1 MKQILPLQQVQNIN
15 PIQPIVPQYLTALG
29 VDERLG
35 GIENFINPSEHKV
48 YEYDEKSLGKAKNL
62 YKKHEN
68 TNEVILILVDSDA
81 DGLCSKV

>member
-15 PIQPIVPQYLTALG
+15 PIQPVVPQYLTALG

-48 YEYDEKSLGKAKNL
+48 YEYDEKSLGYTFIGKIQLFNNVQNL
-62 YKKHEN
+62 FQSF
-68 TNEVILILVDSDA
+68 T
-81 DGLCSKV
+81 